1 VLYEYGSPF
10 LAILQH
16 KERGQVAIPEA
27 VGISWLYAVTDV
39 CSIEFCVSC
48 VGMVE
53 IVKHAWKQKRL
64 INSFIANPIE
74 IFLF

>member
-1 VLYEYGSPF
+1 
-10 LAILQH
+10 LQH

-39 CSIEFCVSC
+39 CSIEFCVRC

-53 IVKHAWKQKRL
+53 IVKKRAETEKPSSKFM
-64 INSFIANPIE
+64 IGNVIE
-74 IFLF
+74 NFRS